1 MMKRTILAAFAASA
15 FVAGLTLCAVHGN
28 STAAP
33 RAQTPPRLALQP
45 CKVSGV
51 EEELLCG
58 RLPVYENRRTM
69 RGRQI
74 LLNVVVLPALEAKAK
89 AEPLFHIEGGPGNS
103 ATAEARDYAT
113 VLKLYR
119 RDRDVVLVDQRGTG
133 GSNPLRCPDEGFDPQ
148 AFMDDMYP
156 PAFVRGCRRALEQR
170 ADLTQY
176 TTSDAMDD
184 LDDVRAALGYDRINL
199 IGISYGTRAAME
211 YVRRHPSHVRAVVLM
226 GAAPVFNKMPLYHAR
241 AAQRAMELLFDDCAA
256 DAACRRAFPNL
267 RAEFKQLIEKLE
279 RQPARVL
286 FKPKGATEEREF
298 VVRRGFFAD
307 HVRSRM
313 YLPPGAA
320 QVPYLIHR
328 AALGDFRPFLS
339 FALPT
344 RGPDSEGFSGGMYL
358 SVTCSEDVP
367 RIRPSE
373 IEPFTKGTFLGDYRV
388 FQQRRAC
395 KLWPKGDVPESFY
408 EPVAADA
415 PVLIIAG
422 RLDPVTPPEWADQIA
437 RTLPNG
443 KVVRVAA
450 DAHLPV
456 GINFDCMD
464 ELIVRFINQ
473 ASAKGLDFDACA
485 AQIKFPPFQTEAAK
499 AAGRASN

>member
-1 MMKRTILAAFAASA
+1 MTKRTLLAAFGASA
-15 FVAGLTLCAVHGN
+15 LAAVLTLCAVRVGVHAR
-28 STAAP
+28 STTP
-33 RAQTPPRLALQP
+33 RTQTPQRLALRP
-45 CKVSGV
+45 CKVHGV
-51 EEELLCG
+51 AEELLCG
-58 RLPVYENRRTM
+58 TLPVFENRQTM

-74 LLNVVVLPALEAKAK
+74 SLNVVVLPALDPKAK

-103 ATAEARDYAT
+103 ATSEARDYAGD
-113 VLKLYR
+113 LKLYR

-133 GSNPLRCPDEGFDPQ
+133 GSNPLKCPEGGFDPQ

-156 PAFVRGCRRALEQR
+156 PDFVRDCRRALEQK

-176 TTSDAMDD
+176 MTTVAVDD
-184 LDDVRAALGYDRINL
+184 LDDVRAALGYERINL

-211 YVRRHPSHVRAVVLM
+211 YLRRHPSHVRAVVLM
-226 GAAPVFNKMPLYHAR
+226 GALMPDARMPLYHAR
-241 AAQRAMELLFDDCAA
+241 AAQRAMDILLDDCAA
-256 DAACRRAFPNL
+256 DSACRGAFPDL
-267 RAEFKQLIEKLE
+267 RAEFKQLIESLE
-279 RQPARVL
+279 RRPARVRV
-286 FKPKGATEEREF
+286 KPEGATQEREF

-307 HVRSRM
+307 KIRSRM

-320 QVPYLIHR
+320 QVPFIIHR

-344 RGPDSEGFSGGMYL
+344 QGPDPVDFSGGMYL

-367 RIRPSE
+367 RIRSSQVGPLTE
-373 IEPFTKGTFLGDYRV
+373 GTFLGDYRV

-395 KLWPKGDVPESFY
+395 ELWPKASVPESFY
-408 EPVAADA
+408 EPVASDV

-450 DAHLPV
+450 DAHVPV
-456 GINFDCMD
+456 GINFECMD

-473 ASAKGLDFDACA
+473 AGAKGLDFDSCA
-485 AQIKFPPFQTEAAK
+485 AQIKFPPFQTGEPK
-499 AAGRASN
+499 AAAR

>member
-1 MMKRTILAAFAASA
+1 
-15 FVAGLTLCAVHGN
+15 
-28 STAAP
+28 
-33 RAQTPPRLALQP
+33 
-45 CKVSGV
+45 
-51 EEELLCG
+51 
-58 RLPVYENRRTM
+58 
-69 RGRQI
+69 
-74 LLNVVVLPALEAKAK
+74 
-89 AEPLFHIEGGPGNS
+89 
-103 ATAEARDYAT
+103 
-113 VLKLYR
+113 
-119 RDRDVVLVDQRGTG
+119 
-133 GSNPLRCPDEGFDPQ
+133 
-148 AFMDDMYP
+148 
-156 PAFVRGCRRALEQR
+156 
-170 ADLTQY
+170 QY
-176 TTSDAMDD
+176 TTSAAAVD
-184 LDDVRAALGYDRINL
+184 LDDVRAALGYDRINFV
-199 IGISYGTRAAME
+199 GISYGTRAALE

-226 GAAPVFNKMPLYHAR
+226 GAVISDARMPLYHAR

-256 DAACRRAFPNL
+256 DPACRQAFPNL

-286 FKPKGATEEREF
+286 FKPKGAGAEREF

-320 QVPYLIHR
+320 QVPYIIHR

-339 FALPT
+339 FALPMQ
-344 RGPDSEGFSGGMYL
+344 GPDPPDFSGGMYL

-373 IEPFTKGTFLGDYRV
+373 IEPFTKETFLGDYRV

-408 EPVAADA
+408 EPVTSDA

-422 RLDPVTPPEWADQIA
+422 RLDPVTPPEWADRVA

-443 KVVRVAA
+443 KVVRVDA

-473 ASAKGLDFDACA
+473 AGAKGLDFDACA
-485 AQIKFPPFQTEAAK
+485 AQIKFPPFQTEDRK
-499 AAGRASN
+499 PTG